1 MQKKYEHA
9 FVAGIRAGN
18 SGSPTNLN
26 PFRPGSNEYIYWV
39 KGWRAGGYDA
49 PPVDYILQGLGC
61 KKPSLDEIESQ
72 LVSDK
77 LEDHIDR
84 MDYRFRRRRSRTAQN
99 RTRDEIDDENGIID
113 AIEEIRRSE
122 RG

>member
-1 MQKKYEHA
+1 M
-9 FVAGIRAGN
+9 
-18 SGSPTNLN
+18 
-26 PFRPGSNEYIYWV
+26 
-39 KGWRAGGYDA
+39 YDD
-49 PPVDYILQGLGC
+49 PPVDYIPNGLC
-61 KKPSLDEIESQ
+61 SKKPSLDEIESQ
-72 LVSDK
+72 LVFDE